1 MREHKGTIRVE
12 TSPAGTTFFVYFPLK
27 KAKACKTEP
36 VEQPG
41 RLEGRILV
49 LDDEKVLN
57 ELLKDIL
64 ISLGCEVVSCSAP
77 EEALFLYD
85 KSFDLVMLDV
95 VMPKISGVEV
105 YKKLLL
111 KNPSLKVL
119 FMSGYTQDK
128 EVNKIAE
135 ENPNVEFVKKPYS
148 IQELYDKLSKML

>member
-1 MREHKGTIRVE
+1 M
-12 TSPAGTTFFVYFPLK
+12 K

-77 EEALFLYD
+77 EEALILYD
-85 KSFDLVMLDV
+85 KSFDVVMLDV

-105 YKKLLL
+105 YKKMLL
-111 KNPSLKVL
+111 KNPALKVV

-128 EVNKIAE
+128 DVNKIVE
-135 ENPNVEFVKKPYS
+135 KNPNAAFVKKPYS
-148 IQELYDKLSKML
+148 IQELHDKLAKML